1 MPLIFKTKNF
11 SFIFCLLCFLF
22 SGCTKNDYLVS
33 TDIEYKSVTD
43 LCFIDSLLTEAM
55 LNPKDILVVFDFN
68 YTLMYPS
75 IPCLHKNN
83 IDAHKDIFK
92 EILKKISHEQAD
104 LMLTRLMATKNQ
116 KLIND
121 QLSTFLKKH
130 SDVNFLV
137 CSSSLEKNAEAYL
150 NLLNENNI
158 TITNN
163 YNIKNFR
170 FLDFKE
176 YLSGHPIYKNGIITT
191 NRRKKGEVLIN
202 FLKRISRKPKLII
215 FIDNSADKLDDVKFA
230 VKSLKN
236 MKLII
241 VEYSEYKNIQIPKVS
256 EQEFK
261 KYWNK
266 QVENFLNSQNS
277 SD

>member
-1 MPLIFKTKNF
+1 MSSIFKLKNF
-11 SFIFCLLCFLF
+11 SFIFCSICFLF
-22 SGCTKNDYLVS
+22 FGCTKNDDFIS
-33 TDIEYKSVTD
+33 TDNEYKNVKD
-43 LCFIDSLLTEAM
+43 LNFIDSLLTKTT

-68 YTLMYPS
+68 YTLMYPT

-83 IDAHKDIFK
+83 IDAYKDIFK
-92 EILKKISHEQAD
+92 KILKKISHEQAD
-104 LMLTRLMATKNQ
+104 LMLTQLMATKNQ
-116 KLIND
+116 KLINN

-137 CSSSLEKNAEAYL
+137 CSSSLEKNAEAYF
-150 NLLNENNI
+150 NLLNKNNI

-163 YNIKNFR
+163 YDIKNFR

-202 FLKRISRKPKLII
+202 FLKRISHKPKLII
-215 FIDNSADKLDDVKFA
+215 FIDNSVDKLDDVKSA

-236 MKLII
+236 VKLII
-241 VEYSEYKNIQIPKVS
+241 VEYSEYKNISIPKVS